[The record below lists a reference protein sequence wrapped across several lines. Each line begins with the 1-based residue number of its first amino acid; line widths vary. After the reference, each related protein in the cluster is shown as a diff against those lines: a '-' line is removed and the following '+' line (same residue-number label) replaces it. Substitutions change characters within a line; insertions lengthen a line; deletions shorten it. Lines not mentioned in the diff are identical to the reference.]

1 MMTFPPDNVEKQIA
15 NIDQAWTLLNNKL
28 PEFKKLFH
36 VWNLWHK
43 NILINP
49 SMHSITSEAVVICYA
64 RMALRNGSLNQNPRD
79 YHSEKHIE
87 DLLIRLM
94 AISEM
99 PETQKIP
106 DYGWSVLS
114 LFMCSHDLRQSER
127 NALNKN
133 IIGTNEQASY
143 QEIERLM
150 DVIDTK
156 GLFQNEH
163 KELLK
168 LMIHG
173 STFSQGEDNNG
184 NIYNGNLVDVLLKSI
199 DYFEDDDKQLAF
211 LACDIDTANVAAQL
225 TDYADSS
232 VNVYNEIQKF
242 SKTPINA
249 KTFFGVQQQQY
260 FFVMQRFNSHIGVV
274 AFSEQK
280 DKNAPKIKSVCRA
293 IINSEEGLSNQEV
306 VELYCQQIRLLA

>member
-1 MMTFPPDNVEKQIA
+1 MTFPPDYVEKQIA

-28 PEFKKLFH
+28 PEFKNLFH
-36 VWNLWHK
+36 IWSLWHE

-49 SMHSITSEAVVICYA
+49 SMHSIISDAVIICYA
-64 RMALRNGSLNQNPRD
+64 RMALRNGSLNEKPRH

-87 DLLIRLM
+87 DLLLRLM
-94 AISEM
+94 AISEL
-99 PETQKIP
+99 PETEKIP

-114 LFMCSHDLRQSER
+114 LFMCSHDLRQSE
-127 NALNKN
+127 NNQSNKN
-133 IIGTNEQASY
+133 IIGTNEQASFL
-143 QEIERLM
+143 EIERLM
-150 DVIDTK
+150 ALIDTK
-156 GLFQNEH
+156 GRFQNEH

-184 NIYNGNLVDVLLKSI
+184 NIYNGNLVDVLLKTI
-199 DYFEDDDKQLAF
+199 DYFEEDDKQLAF
-211 LACDIDTANVAAQL
+211 LACDIDTANVAAEL

-232 VNVYNEIQKF
+232 INVYNEIQAF
-242 SKTPINA
+242 SNAPINA
-249 KTFFGVQQQQY
+249 KTFFGIQQQQY

-280 DKNAPKIKSVCRA
+280 DKNAPKIKTVCQA
-293 IINSEEGLSNQEV
+293 IIDSDEGFTNEEV
-306 VELYCQQIRLLA
+306 VELYRQQIQTLV

>member
-1 MMTFPPDNVEKQIA
+1 MAFPPDYVEKQIA

-28 PEFKKLFH
+28 PKFKKLFH
-36 VWNLWHK
+36 VWSLWHK
-43 NILINP
+43 EILINP
-49 SMHSITSEAVVICYA
+49 SMHSIISDAVIICYA
-64 RMALRNGSLNQNPRD
+64 RMALRNGSLNENPRH

-87 DLLIRLM
+87 DLLLRLI
-94 AISEM
+94 AISEL
-99 PETQKIP
+99 PETEKIP

-114 LFMCSHDLRQSER
+114 LFMCSHDLRQSE
-127 NALNKN
+127 NNQSNKN
-133 IIGTNEQASY
+133 IVGTNEQASY
-143 QEIERLM
+143 LEIERLM
-150 DVIDTK
+150 ALIDTK

-184 NIYNGNLVDVLLKSI
+184 NIYNGNLVDVLLKTI

-211 LACDIDTANVAAQL
+211 LACDIDTANVAAEL
-225 TDYADSS
+225 MDYAESS
-232 VNVYNEIQKF
+232 INVYNEIQAF

-249 KTFFGVQQQQY
+249 KIFFGIQQQQY

-274 AFSEQK
+274 AFSQQK
-280 DKNAPKIKSVCRA
+280 DQNAPKIKKVCRA
-293 IINSEEGLSNQEV
+293 IIDSDKGLTNEEV
-306 VELYCQQIRLLA
+306 VDLYRQQIKKLT

>member
-1 MMTFPPDNVEKQIA
+1 MTFPPDNVEEQMA
-15 NIDQAWTLLNNKL
+15 NVNQAWRFLNNKL
-28 PEFKKLFH
+28 PEFKNLFH
-36 VWNLWHK
+36 AWALWHE

-49 SMHSITSEAVVICYA
+49 SMHSIISDAFIVCYA
-64 RMALRNGSLNQNPRD
+64 RMALRNGSLSENPRL

-87 DLLIRLM
+87 DLLFRLM
-94 AISEM
+94 AISEL
-99 PETQKIP
+99 PETENIP

-114 LFMCSHDLRQSER
+114 LFMCSHDLRQSED
-127 NALNKN
+127 NKLNKN
-133 IIGTNEQASY
+133 IIGNNEQASY
-143 QEIERLM
+143 LEIERLM
-150 DVIDTK
+150 ALIDSK

-184 NIYNGNLVDVLLKSI
+184 NIYNGNLVAVLLKTI
-199 DYFEDDDKQLAF
+199 DYFEEADKQLAF
-211 LACDIDTANVAAQL
+211 LACDIDTANVATEL

-232 VNVYNEIQKF
+232 INVYNEIQTF

-249 KTFFGVQQQQY
+249 KIFFGEQQQQY
-260 FFVMQRFNSHIGVV
+260 FFVMQRFNSHIGVA

-280 DKNAPKIKSVCRA
+280 DKNAPKIKTISR
-293 IINSEEGLSNQEV
+293 IIIDSEDELANEEV
-306 VELYCQQIRLLA
+306 IELYRQQIRLML